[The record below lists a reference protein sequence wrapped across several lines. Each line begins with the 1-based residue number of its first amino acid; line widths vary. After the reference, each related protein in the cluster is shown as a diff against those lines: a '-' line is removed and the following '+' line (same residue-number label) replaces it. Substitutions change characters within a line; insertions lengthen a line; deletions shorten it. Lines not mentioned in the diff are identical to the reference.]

1 MLWVDGLRLG
11 SRTRFALDQSTNSA
25 LSRASQNLRSCASDL
40 NRESLVFAVMSL
52 PFLSR
57 VSRVTTVSGSVVPAI
72 MDRLYFP
79 RPRARRPNRAVSQK
93 VEYHD
98 LVNLAACL
106 TLISGLGCF
115 AWSTVALG
123 AETPAPQ
130 PDSLVG
136 VWGSENVFGP
146 FVRGELFIAT

>member
-11 SRTRFALDQSTNSA
+11 RRTRFALDQSTNSA

-40 NRESLVFAVMSL
+40 NRRSLVFAVVSL

-79 RPRARRPNRAVSQK
+79 RPRARRPNRAVRRK
-93 VEYHD
+93 IEYHG

-106 TLISGLGCF
+106 TLVSSLGF
-115 AWSTVALG
+115 FVWSTVALG
-123 AETPAPQ
+123 EVPPELQ

-136 VWGSENVFGP
+136 VWSS
-146 FVRGELFIAT
+146 

>member
-40 NRESLVFAVMSL
+40 NRGSLVFAVINL

-72 MDRLYFP
+72 MDRLYVVVYHGP
-79 RPRARRPNRAVSQK
+79 GLPTAPCASSKPSRAP
-93 VEYHD
+93 E
-98 LVNLAACL
+98 
-106 TLISGLGCF
+106 G
-115 AWSTVALG
+115 
-123 AETPAPQ
+123 
-130 PDSLVG
+130 
-136 VWGSENVFGP
+136 
-146 FVRGELFIAT
+146 

>member
-40 NRESLVFAVMSL
+40 NRGSLVFAVINL

-72 MDRLYFP
+72 VDRLYMSSSTTRSHTLCRRLP
-79 RPRARRPNRAVSQK
+79 R
-93 VEYHD
+93 D
-98 LVNLAACL
+98 TTLV
-106 TLISGLGCF
+106 I
-115 AWSTVALG
+115 
-123 AETPAPQ
+123 PAK
-130 PDSLVG
+130 G
-136 VWGSENVFGP
+136 Y
-146 FVRGELFIAT
+146 